1 MEVQVPVSLLFVSDA
16 GEEFI
21 HGHSN
26 GLVVL
31 LAVVVSVSE
40 VSLCF
45 TTLNHGEQGHQVL
58 GLVVGDSPSRHA
70 FSSECLRV
78 EGNLLLLAIFSNVF
92 GGCFFNNFIALF
104 VKLFNLLND
113 LFHREFFI
121 LNFVTVRHFFLA
133 ESEGYDRV
141 DRS

>member
-1 MEVQVPVSLLFVSDA
+1 MLFVSDA
-16 GEEFI
+16 GKEFI

-40 VSLCF
+40 VSLSF

-58 GLVVGDSPSRHA
+58 GLVVGDSPSRHP
-70 FSSECLRV
+70 FSSKCLRV
-78 EGNLLLLAIFSNVF
+78 EGNLLLLAIFFFSDRFVSN
-92 GGCFFNNFIALF
+92 GIAIF
-104 VKLFNLLND
+104 VKLYNLLND

-121 LNFVTVRHFFLA
+121 LNFVTVRHFFLV